1 MLQLLL
7 LLLPQRLLLLLLC
20 LLLLLWLL
28 LLWLLWLLLSPTPRR
43 GQVHERHA
51 ELQASIRRF
60 CNCVLSVLTP
70 AEATPL

>member
-1 MLQLLL
+1 MLL
-7 LLLPQRLLLLLLC
+7 LLLPKMLLLLLLC

-28 LLWLLWLLLSPTPRR
+28 LLLLLLSPTPRR

-60 CNCVLSVLTP
+60 CNCVIPVLAP
-70 AEATPL
+70 AAATPL